1 MVRPNALA
9 IVIAFFAFPL
19 RADSTFTMASAD
31 MYGYQPPHY
40 HSVRTEPA
48 KEIAPT
54 ASRQIAMVQKQP
66 PLGDEMIRFFY
77 RGQET
82 IPVTLS
88 RAADIVLQLF
98 DKDGQFVSVIY
109 NGRVSAGRNEIP
121 IVWAKLWRGKYSVRV
136 KENRY

>member
-1 MVRPNALA
+1 MIRLTALFMMTVLPA
-9 IVIAFFAFPL
+9 TTL
-19 RADSTFTMASAD
+19 RADSTLTLASAD
-31 MYGYQPPHY
+31 MYDYHTQYSASAPAEHEQVPVTAPSPAIALVERQQPL
-40 HSVRTEPA
+40 SE
-48 KEIAPT
+48 
-54 ASRQIAMVQKQP
+54 
-66 PLGDEMIRFFY
+66 EMFRFFY

-109 NGRVSAGRNEIP
+109 NGRATAGRNEIP
-121 IVWAKLWRGKYSVRV
+121 IVWVKLWRGKYSVRV